1 MNKRYLT
8 HLPNFRHAMRELV
21 ETDESFAA
29 LTREYDNAADEE
41 ERLVQANVPTK
52 AEKSR
57 KRRSMIE
64 KNIVACLQSSSRV
77 L

>member
-1 MNKRYLT
+1 MNKRHLT
-8 HLPNFRHAMRELV
+8 LFPNFRHGIRELV
-21 ETDESFAA
+21 ETDESFVA

-41 ERLVQANVPTK
+41 ERLADANVPTK

-64 KNIVACLQSSSRV
+64 KDIVACLQSSARI

>member
-1 MNKRYLT
+1 MKKRHLT
-8 HLPNFRHAMRELV
+8 LLPNFGHGIRELV
-21 ETDESFAA
+21 ETGESFAA

-41 ERLVQANVPTK
+41 ERLAQANVPTK

-64 KNIVACLQSSSRV
+64 KDIVACLQSSARI

>member
-1 MNKRYLT
+1 MIKRLLT
-8 HLPNFRHAMRELV
+8 RLPNFRHRIRELV
-21 ETDESFAA
+21 ETDDSFAA

-41 ERLVQANVPTK
+41 ERLAHAEIPTK

-57 KRRSMIE
+57 ERLSMIE
-64 KNIVACLQSSSRV
+64 KNIVACLQSSSRI

>member
-1 MNKRYLT
+1 MIKRLLT
-8 HLPNFRHAMRELV
+8 RLPNFCHRVRELV

-29 LTREYDNAADEE
+29 LTREYDIAADEE
-41 ERLVQANVPTK
+41 ERLTHADAPTK

-57 KRRSMIE
+57 RRRSMIE
-64 KNIVACLQSSSRV
+64 KDIVAGLQSSSRM

>member
-1 MNKRYLT
+1 MIKRLLT
-8 HLPNFRHAMRELV
+8 RLPDFRHRIRELV
-21 ETDESFAA
+21 KSDESFAA

-41 ERLVQANVPTK
+41 ERLAHDEVPTK

-64 KNIVACLQSSSRV
+64 KDIVACLQSSSRI

>member
-1 MNKRYLT
+1 MKKRHLT
-8 HLPNFRHAMRELV
+8 LLPNFRHGIRELV

-41 ERLVQANVPTK
+41 ERLAQPNVPSK

-64 KNIVACLQSSSRV
+64 KNIVACLQSSARI

>member
-1 MNKRYLT
+1 MIELLLT
-8 HLPNFRHAMRELV
+8 RLPNFRHRIRELV
-21 ETDESFAA
+21 ESDESFTA

-41 ERLVQANVPTK
+41 ERPAHAEVPTK

-57 KRRSMIE
+57 KRWSMIE
-64 KNIVACLQSSSRV
+64 KDIVACLQSSSRI